1 MVSVGAIA
9 RYYDRNTPRFLLLGG
24 GGGSHSIHRQLW
36 GPGVVTV
43 RAASDY
49 IDLLIA
55 DEIRGFDLTE
65 PLSVLDMGCG
75 VGGTMFRLA
84 ETFPDSRFVGITI
97 SQRQRDIAV
106 RLNARKSLGDRC
118 RFVLGDFQ
126 TMELGNK
133 VDLIVAVETF
143 AHSDSPGSFFT
154 AATEHLPDTG
164 YLIVADDF
172 LTEDRSHLSEAARR
186 HIVDFK
192 AGWRL
197 GSLCGVEDCVRAAEG
212 SGLGLAKD
220 VDLSNLVRLG
230 RGRDRVI
237 ARLAPLFRRLGLIDV
252 PFFANMIGG
261 NALQIGLREGF
272 LQYHLLVLRKHA

>member
-1 MVSVGAIA
+1 MVSGGDIA
-9 RYYDRNTPRFLLLGG
+9 RYYDRNTPRFLLFGG

-36 GPGVVTV
+36 GPGVATV

-49 IDLLIA
+49 INLLIA
-55 DEIRGFDLTE
+55 NEISALDLRE

-84 ETFPDSRFVGITI
+84 ETLRDSRFVGITI
-97 SQRQRDIAV
+97 SQRQRDIAL
-106 RLNARKSLGDRC
+106 RLNARSGLGDRC

-126 TMELGNK
+126 TMELGTK

-143 AHSDSPGSFFT
+143 AHSDSRRSFFT
-154 AATEHLPDTG
+154 AAAKHLPDTG

-172 LTEDRSHLSEAARR
+172 LPEDRSHLSEAARR

-197 GSLCGVEDCVRAAEG
+197 PSLCGVEDCVRVAEG
-212 SGLGLAKD
+212 SGLELAKD
-220 VDLSNLVRLG
+220 VDLSNLIRLG
-230 RGRDRVI
+230 RGRDRAI

>member
-1 MVSVGAIA
+1 MVSGGDIA

-24 GGGSHSIHRQLW
+24 GGGSYSVHRQLW
-36 GPGVVTV
+36 GPGVVTG

-49 IDLLIA
+49 INLLIA
-55 DEIRGFDLTE
+55 DEIRGFGLTE

-106 RLNARKSLGDRC
+106 RLNARKSLGERC

-126 TMELGNK
+126 TMHPGQQGGSDCGGRNVRPQRFPREFLHGR
-133 VDLIVAVETF
+133 DRASAV
-143 AHSDSPGSFFT
+143 
-154 AATEHLPDTG
+154 DTG
-164 YLIVADDF
+164 YLIVAHDF

-192 AGWRL
+192 AGWRPL
-197 GSLCGVEDCVRAAEG
+197 GSLCG
-212 SGLGLAKD
+212 
-220 VDLSNLVRLG
+220 
-230 RGRDRVI
+230 
-237 ARLAPLFRRLGLIDV
+237 P
-252 PFFANMIGG
+252 
-261 NALQIGLREGF
+261 
-272 LQYHLLVLRKHA
+272 